1 MEYNYWRF
9 SIQYFGIA
17 LVILTSVAGGLAKE
31 LWCFVKQYMHKAI
44 LTTIA
49 VHLMPG
55 SFIS

>member
-31 LWCFVKQYMHKAI
+31 LRKKAFENFSEFYI
-44 LTTIA
+44 
-49 VHLMPG
+49 
-55 SFIS
+55 FDISSIF

>member
-31 LWCFVKQYMHKAI
+31 LLPILIPMFAVAVLMHN
-44 LTTIA
+44 
-49 VHLMPG
+49 VVP
-55 SFIS
+55 